1 MTRSTQR
8 RIDPEQADRRFGG
21 SISGLMNGA
30 TISGFTTIGGEW
42 VWRFLGSR
50 RSVTNG
56 FDNFWVRDLRNGFD
70 VAISLSLSLSLSV
83 CASKSFLLSLSLSL
97 SLWALLDE
105 RARSWV
111 FWVRQ
116 SSWMWIDLAF
126 TGDGVLVRSLFL
138 VVSLFLLFSWGG
150 SDLKWKWKRKLFSFP
165 LSLILRSNWKHF
177 QLDRI
182 FNNSQTSTFPEKHFR
197 NQFKAKQTEP

>member
-1 MTRSTQR
+1 MIS
-8 RIDPEQADRRFGG
+8 RF
-21 SISGLMNGA
+21 A
-30 TISGFTTIGGEW
+30 TIGDKW
-42 VWRFLGSR
+42 VWQFLGSR
-50 RSVTNG
+50 SKE
-56 FDNFWVRDLRNGFD
+56 WVRCRDL
-70 VAISLSLSLSLSV
+70 SLSLSLSL
-83 CASKSFLLSLSLSL
+83 FLSLSLSLFAHLSPSFSRSLSL

-138 VVSLFLLFSWGG
+138 AVSLSLLFSWGG
-150 SDLKWKWKRKLFSFP
+150 SDLKWKWERKLFSFP

-182 FNNSQTSTFPEKHFR
+182 FNNSQTSTFQEKHFR

>member
-97 SLWALLDE
+97 SLGIARRTSSVLGFLGSSELLDVD
-105 RARSWV
+105 RSRLHW
-111 FWVRQ
+111 W
-116 SSWMWIDLAF
+116 W
-126 TGDGVLVRSLFL
+126 GVGAISL
-138 VVSLFLLFSWGG
+138 
-150 SDLKWKWKRKLFSFP
+150 P
-165 LSLILRSNWKHF
+165 CCLSLSSIFLRRKWFEVKMKTEIIFLPSQPYFTVKLKTFSVGPNF
-177 QLDRI
+177 Q
-182 FNNSQTSTFPEKHFR
+182 
-197 NQFKAKQTEP
+197 